1 MLAGPALARGT
12 IDKIEIKGLDGDD
25 DAEMIENIEVSL
37 SLYEAVGKEQG
48 ESRIEYL
55 LAQAERQTRE
65 ALEPFGY
72 YSPTIELAAPREGDK
87 VTVVITV
94 ERGEPVRVRQS
105 HISITGWAEQDR
117 YLARISSSSSRTRA
131 RSSATRSTKPARCAS
146 PVVWPSVVISMPTSL
161 NAELPSPVPSMPPIS
176 I

>member
-1 MLAGPALARGT
+1 MRFIFRVRPVLLLLCLLAGPAFARAT
-12 IDKIEIKGLDGDD
+12 IDKIEVKGLDDGD

-48 ESRIEYL
+48 ESRLEYL

-72 YSPTIELAAPREGDK
+72 YSPTIELAAPRTGDR

-94 ERGEPVRVRQS
+94 DRGEPVRVRTS

-117 YLARISSSSSRTRA
+117 YLGQDLKQFEPR
-131 RSSATRSTKPARCAS
+131 
-146 PVVWPSVVISMPTSL
+146 
-161 NAELPSPVPSMPPIS
+161 
-176 I
+176 